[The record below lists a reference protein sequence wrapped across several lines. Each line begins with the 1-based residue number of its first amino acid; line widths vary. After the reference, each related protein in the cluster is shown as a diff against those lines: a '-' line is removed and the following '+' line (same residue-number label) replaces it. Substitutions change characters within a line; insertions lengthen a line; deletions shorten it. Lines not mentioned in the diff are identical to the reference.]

1 MSANNYTAVKGKH
14 FVQGQDSGSSG
25 KSDFYANSYLGLIL
39 LSFNDL
45 TGTCEFNKCFLV
57 PPSTTI
63 SSHYRKRNIE
73 LELECL
79 NTLAFYNLFSPQRM
93 PDKYQG
99 FTSQTYIDR
108 KENKLLTTR

>member
-1 MSANNYTAVKGKH
+1 MSTIGETPLGAIPQHLLIVFMSANNYTAVKGKH

-63 SSHYRKRNIE
+63 SSHYRK
-73 LELECL
+73 
-79 NTLAFYNLFSPQRM
+79 
-93 PDKYQG
+93 
-99 FTSQTYIDR
+99 
-108 KENKLLTTR
+108 KEY